1 MEIILHKINTINEL
15 QRVDS
20 NFGVEI
26 DVRAYGSDLILNHEP
41 YENGDKLIDYLNEY
55 RHGTIIIN
63 IKESGI
69 EDDVLDLITGRHNIK
84 NYFLLDVE
92 LPYLINASKAG
103 QRNIAV
109 RFSEMESIDSVKYF
123 INKVDWVWIDTIT
136 DLPIYKQNRSTLNSF
151 KKCLVCPERWGR
163 PNDIESYKDR
173 LKMMNFTLD
182 AVMTDRKYAK
192 LWAK

>member
-136 DLPIYKQNRSTLNSF
+136 DLPIYEQNRSTLNSF